1 MEDGKKI
8 ETSTG
13 STVQKLSVVLTTNLS
28 NVQCMTVPKHKTIA
42 IHMCVDASKN
52 HKWKAS
58 EKSDLFTITSQV
70 NRRRRNPA
78 KKRATKVRGSL
89 DRCQMLQLRSSL
101 KHFMSQINLI

>member
-28 NVQCMTVPKHKTIA
+28 NIQCVTVPKHKTIA

-70 NRRRRNPA
+70 
-78 KKRATKVRGSL
+78 KKRQKNQGKGKEWFCKIRKLGSNNR
-89 DRCQMLQLRSSL
+89 DANRD
-101 KHFMSQINLI
+101 